1 VVEESPVQSGAILGV
16 DYGRRRIGLAIA
28 RWEMPVARPLETLN
42 VTSIQDA
49 LTQVVHEVRASGA
62 RRLVIGLPLH
72 MSGAESEMAAEVRRF
87 AADLERAA
95 GIPVA
100 LSEERLTSVE
110 AERNL
115 RGSRLRGRERK
126 ARVDSIAAQL
136 LLQTYLD
143 REVRRRGEMTS

>member
-1 VVEESPVQSGAILGV
+1 MPSEVILGI
-16 DYGRRRIGLAIA
+16 DYGRKRIGLAVA
-28 RWEMPVARPLETLN
+28 QLEMPVTRPLETL
-42 VTSIQDA
+42 VVEDGRDA
-49 LTQVVHEVRASGA
+49 LAKVVSAIRSVGA
-62 RRLVIGLPLH
+62 QRVVIGLPLH

-87 AADLERAA
+87 AGELERAT

-115 RGSRLRGRERK
+115 RGSGLRGRERK

-143 REVRRRGEMTS
+143 